1 MQRCGEGGL
10 AEQTIRRIFFVP
22 PVAIARLG
30 GSLTPLAAF
39 EWSRGDPHTIAETRI
54 RPTWTLEVLPDG
66 SVAPRMPT
74 QIIVRDGAL
83 LRPVAPFLELWALTG
98 DGPESALTAVP
109 VTPALLTAN
118 GATEEALSFAVEA
131 MNRKAS
137 RRTGRASL
145 RFGTFPPVRV
155 RADDHRLVQLLGVS
169 PPGTSQP
176 MIPPTRSIPLGQVQ
190 VLRPVAQPA
199 DQPWSDTVRV
209 DVVRLRF
216 TPARGRFYGPPGAAG
231 VQPPAVP
238 PERAF
243 LNAAAGW
250 EGAARSDRVV
260 PADTVDESSPGVSL
274 GVVDDTCDARV
285 VTELALAGGMLRC
298 GANVTVGPPQYAPDR
313 RPFLSL
319 ADELNDRQYDPR
331 RDAALSAD
339 DRAGWVEDLFER
351 VFETAS
357 AMDLDFWR
365 AQQARQLQPDEQRS
379 PIPGDGVPAPT
390 RAMGGADRLRD
401 PNIAVP
407 PPSADIPLP
416 LSERARQ
423 RHRALS
429 DVRVLESWVRENP
442 ARLGEL
448 VRLPFVDTG
457 QSMQMPPF
465 MRNSNAGPLSLARWQ
480 YDLLMAWV
488 TAVTEVGPAAALEA
502 VPAGEP
508 AALSPQAAQRRRE
521 VLAALEAGAN
531 AVAGEDGER

>member
-1 MQRCGEGGL
+1 MWVEIDL

-30 GSLTPLAAF
+30 GSLTPLVAF
-39 EWSRGDPHTIAETRI
+39 EWTRGDPHTIAETRI
-54 RPTWTLEVLPDG
+54 RPTWTLDVLPDG
-66 SVAPRMPT
+66 SVAPRMPA

-98 DGPESALTAVP
+98 DGPQSALTVVP
-109 VTPALLTAN
+109 VTPALLSAN
-118 GATEEALSFAVEA
+118 SADERSLSFTVTA
-131 MNRKAS
+131 MNRKAAS
-137 RRTGRASL
+137 RTGRASL
-145 RFGTFPPVRV
+145 RFGTFPPLQV
-155 RADDHRLVQLLGVS
+155 RADDHRMVPMLGVS

-176 MIPPTRSIPLGQVQ
+176 MIPPGRSIPLGQLQ

-199 DQPWSDTVRV
+199 DQPWSTAVRV

-216 TPARGRFYGPPGAAG
+216 TPARGRFYGPPGATQ
-231 VQPPAVP
+231 VQPAAVV

-243 LNAAAGW
+243 LNAVAGW

-285 VTELALAGGMLRC
+285 VAELAVANGTLRC
-298 GANVTVGPPQYAPDR
+298 GANVTVAPPHYAPDR

-319 ADELNDRQYDPR
+319 ADEINDRQHDPQ
-331 RDAALSAD
+331 RDSALSAA
-339 DRAGWVEDLFER
+339 DRAAWVEDLFER

-365 AQQARQLQPDEQRS
+365 AQRARQLRPNEQRS
-379 PIPGDGVPAPT
+379 AIPGDGVPDPT

-407 PPSADIPLP
+407 EPSADIPLP

-423 RHRALS
+423 RHRSLS
-429 DVRVLESWVRENP
+429 DLRDLESWVKENP
-442 ARLGEL
+442 NRLVEI
-448 VRLPFVDTG
+448 VRPPFANTG

-465 MRNSNAGPLSLARWQ
+465 MRNSNAGPLSLTHWQ

-488 TAVTEVGPAAALEA
+488 DAVTELAPAALLEPVPDGALA
-502 VPAGEP
+502 P
-508 AALSPQAAQRRRE
+508 LSPQAAQRRRQ
-521 VLAALEAGAN
+521 VLAVLN
-531 AVAGEDGER
+531 ASVDAAAGEDGTR